1 LGLGVLYPPVQILGV
16 WRHVARSEPCLVHP
30 KTDRLDGIWL
40 TRRRPCALLAVSILY
55 ASEVQILSIVK
66 YASMP
71 SGEQTRGMRSMSAHV
86 ACRVSLGV
94 QQGVGFARRELS
106 ERWKFI
112 RQVAMEKHLT
122 AWRELPDTPWLKDSP
137 RSAQNKAIEDLD
149 RALKNFFEQ
158 HAVCPRFP
166 TQRPVRRSLP
176 VAG

>member
-1 LGLGVLYPPVQILGV
+1 
-16 WRHVARSEPCLVHP
+16 
-30 KTDRLDGIWL
+30 
-40 TRRRPCALLAVSILY
+40 
-55 ASEVQILSIVK
+55 
-66 YASMP
+66 MP

-112 RQVAMEKHLT
+112 RQFAMEKHLT

-158 HAVCPRFP
+158 HAVFPRF
-166 TQRPVRRSLP
+166 QRKGQSGDHFRSPEKKAITLDAATAFIKLP
-176 VAG
+176 KLGWTRYRNSESCSAICATSPYRTRVASDMRET